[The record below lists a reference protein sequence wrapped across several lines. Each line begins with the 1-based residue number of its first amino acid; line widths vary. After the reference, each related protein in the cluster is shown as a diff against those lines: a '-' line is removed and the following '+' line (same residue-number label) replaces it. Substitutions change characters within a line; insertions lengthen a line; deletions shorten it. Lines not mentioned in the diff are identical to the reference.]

1 MLILSQ
7 DKNVII
13 NMDQMI
19 GVQLSDSATYVKDTN
34 TGTLSKQT
42 ALSVIMPDGKIIK
55 LAEYTTYEKATTVR
69 DSILSSYKSGAKTM
83 TLPEEK

>member
-13 NMDQMI
+13 NSEQVL
-19 GVQLSDSATYVKDTN
+19 GFQLNDAGTYERDTN
-34 TGTLSKQT
+34 SGTLIKRT
-42 ALSVIMPDGKIIK
+42 ALSAIVPDGKIMK
-55 LAEYTTYEKATTVR
+55 LGEYTMYETAATVR

-83 TLPEEK
+83 TLPPEK